1 MGSSIAAALA
11 VLVMTAVSGTVAALM
26 GSTDAALL
34 IWTAG
39 GLASVSIVFVAPWV
53 ILFVGSVDSEGD

>member
-1 MGSSIAAALA
+1 MGWWIAAALA
-11 VLVMTAVSGTVAALM
+11 LLVITAVAGTAAAPV
-26 GSTDAALL
+26 GSTTAALL

-53 ILFVGSVDSEGD
+53 ILFVGNDDSEDD